1 MLLAAF
7 AAGKRT
13 IRHSGVRMLD
23 YIRSNAQSFG
33 VKVAFGVIIL
43 VFVFWGVGSFNDR
56 NEGFKNKEAKKLYN
70 KIFYFTD
77 EKTLQRSDNGLIAEL
92 RESNPDWFE

>member
-1 MLLAAF
+1 MNTQELQF
-7 AAGKRT
+7 AGKTYRCRIVKSIDGEKLLIAPT
-13 IRHSGVRMLD
+13 TLLD
-23 YIRSNAQSFG
+23 ALQP
-33 VKVAFGVIIL
+33 
-43 VFVFWGVGSFNDR
+43 GSFNDR